1 MLDLKFA
8 KEKLEASGLP
18 VAYRVFPKD
27 KAPNLPFICFYT
39 SGASNMPADGENYYR
54 IDGLIVELYTKD
66 KNSETESLVESQ
78 LDFAIWDKVE
88 NYIDTEK
95 AYQIVYTMEV

>member
-1 MLDLKFA
+1 MLNLEYVKN
-8 KEKLEASGLP
+8 KLEASGLP

-27 KAPNLPFICFYT
+27 RCPMLPFAVYYST
-39 SGASNMPADGENYYR
+39 GATNYPADGDNYYR

-66 KNSETESLVESQ
+66 KDIESESKIENQ

-88 NYIDTEK
+88 NYLDTEK
-95 AYQIVYTMEV
+95 CYQIVYTMEV